1 MRSANA
7 SGLLANRYLLFNLTL
22 RELRSRYKRSI
33 LGWAWSMVNPLATML
48 IFSLVFRV
56 FLKIPAPVGDPSGL
70 NSFPLFLLCGLLP
83 WNFLSN
89 GLGGSVVAIVGN
101 AGLIKKV
108 YFPRSVLPTAS
119 VLGWN
124 VNLFIEF
131 GVLSVALMFAGN
143 MVIPWIP
150 VVALIVALQ
159 TFFVLGIGLG
169 LAALNVYFRD
179 IQHFLSIAL
188 LMWFYATP
196 IVYPPSFVP
205 VQYVLFGKD
214 IPLRALYN
222 LNPMVHF
229 IGAYRSLIYDLR
241 WPDLDSMIYLVTV
254 SIVSLALGS
263 LVFRRFRSRFAEEL

>member
-1 MRSANA
+1 MTSVN
-7 SGLLANRYLLFNLTL
+7 SPGLLATRYLLLNLTL
-22 RELRSRYKRSI
+22 RELRSRYKRSV
-33 LGWAWSMVNPLATML
+33 LGWAWSMVNPIATML

-56 FLKIPAPVGDPSGL
+56 FLKIAPPAGDPSGL
-70 NSFPLFLLCGLLP
+70 ENFPLFLLCGLLP
-83 WNFLSN
+83 WNFLANS
-89 GLGGSVVAIVGN
+89 LGGSVVAIVGN

-124 VNLFIEF
+124 VNLLIEF
-131 GVLSVALMFAGN
+131 GVLFVALMFAGN

-150 VVALIVALQ
+150 VVALVVVLQ

-169 LAALNVYFRD
+169 LSALNVYFRD

-205 VQYVLFGKD
+205 IQYVLFGMD
-214 IPLRALYN
+214 IPLRAIYN

-229 IGAYRSLIYDLR
+229 LGAYRSLIYDLR
-241 WPDLDSMIYLVTV
+241 WPELDSIIYLVVV

-263 LVFRRFRSRFAEEL
+263 LIFRRFRSRFAEEL